1 VYTLIEQ
8 LHFQLDLV
16 GLPTIRETDGL
27 ARSSRNVYLNDAERE
42 EAPLLHQFLNEG
54 LKFIREGMTDAR
66 EVEAKVR
73 SLLKNQMPHAEVEY
87 VKILNYPSLEET
99 TQINEQIILAAA
111 IKYRQARLIDN
122 VLILPNGTKQDKI
135 TLVNK
140 IKVKAG
146 VMMNNRSTW
155 MNLKS
160 IIIFIVLLAILAITT
175 FILIVFVYFD
185 HSRID
190 NKDEVIEFV
199 KKSSEIKQI
208 TDID

>member
-1 VYTLIEQ
+1 PRPTAFPYTTL
-8 LHFQLDLV
+8 F
-16 GLPTIRETDGL
+16 
-27 ARSSRNVYLNDAERE
+27 RSDAERE
-42 EAPLLHQFLNEG
+42 EAPLLHQFLNEC

-135 TLVNK
+135 
-140 IKVKAG
+140 
-146 VMMNNRSTW
+146 
-155 MNLKS
+155 
-160 IIIFIVLLAILAITT
+160 
-175 FILIVFVYFD
+175 
-185 HSRID
+185 
-190 NKDEVIEFV
+190 
-199 KKSSEIKQI
+199 
-208 TDID
+208 